1 MKVILVDDEAL
12 LLKQLEMEISQ
23 FPNVE
28 IVGQFNDPVA
38 ALEFLKKHK
47 VEAVI
52 SDIEMPGMN
61 GIELGRHAKELQ
73 SGIVLVFI
81 TGYEQYAIEAMKIRA
96 DFYITK
102 PFNTEDIKEV
112 LDRIELLADRQKT
125 TEIHFRTFGRFD
137 VFIDGESVHFPNAKA
152 KELLA
157 LCVDHRGGKVMMEEA
172 IDKLWED
179 RPYDAKVKNLYRKA
193 VMNIKQ
199 MFQEHNLDD
208 IFVNS
213 RGSCNINLDRISCDY
228 YDLLDG
234 KIAKSDVVGYYMPE
248 YAWAEYTASHI
259 ETNL

>member
-61 GIELGRHAKELQ
+61 GIELGRQAKELQ
-73 SGIVLVFI
+73 PGIVLVFI

-102 PFNTEDIKEV
+102 PFNTEDIKEGHEDKV
-112 LDRIELLADRQKT
+112 DELVRLIQK
-125 TEIHFRTFGRFD
+125 
-137 VFIDGESVHFPNAKA
+137 
-152 KELLA
+152 LL
-157 LCVDHRGGKVMMEEA
+157 K
-172 IDKLWED
+172 
-179 RPYDAKVKNLYRKA
+179 
-193 VMNIKQ
+193 
-199 MFQEHNLDD
+199 
-208 IFVNS
+208 
-213 RGSCNINLDRISCDY
+213 
-228 YDLLDG
+228 
-234 KIAKSDVVGYYMPE
+234 
-248 YAWAEYTASHI
+248 
-259 ETNL
+259 